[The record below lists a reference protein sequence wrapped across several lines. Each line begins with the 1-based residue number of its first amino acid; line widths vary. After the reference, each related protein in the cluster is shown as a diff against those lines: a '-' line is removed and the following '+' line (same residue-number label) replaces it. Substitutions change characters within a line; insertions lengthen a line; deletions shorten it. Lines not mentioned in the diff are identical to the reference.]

1 MRASSKEREG
11 KKKENVIVDNVY
23 AIVLIKSI
31 VYQLS
36 LVDLRAKVTSRRL
49 ITRLNYSFANEISKM
64 PLLGR
69 NFSSIEH
76 FSKKLA

>member
-1 MRASSKEREG
+1 MRASLKEG

-36 LVDLRAKVTSRRL
+36 LIDLRAKVTSRRL

-76 FSKKLA
+76 FSKKRA

>member
-49 ITRLNYSFANEISKM
+49 ITRLNYSSANEISKM

-76 FSKKLA
+76 FSKKRA

>member
-69 NFSSIEH
+69 FSSIEH

>member
-64 PLLGR
+64 PWT
-69 NFSSIEH
+69 
-76 FSKKLA
+76 

>member
-11 KKKENVIVDNVY
+11 KKKDNVY